1 MSKAIP
7 EVHSNAQLLKAA
19 LAAAAIAA
27 AILLTTVLPAEFGI
41 DPTGIGGR
49 LGLTVLAATDAA
61 APIAGPA
68 AQVVTPSPSTD
79 NSAPAL
85 DAVGQP
91 LKPVLSSVVSKRDRA
106 YRQDTLSLTLPPGKG
121 GEIKAAMKSGDGFV
135 FHWTASS
142 EVAVDMHGD
151 PTGAAE
157 GEYTSYW
164 IEPAMREAAGTFTAS
179 FNGNHGWY
187 WLNRGA
193 TEVTVEVEVSGFQE
207 KLFFPKHP

>member
-27 AILLTTVLPAEFGI
+27 VVLVTTILPAEYGI
-41 DPTGIGGR
+41 DPTGLGSR
-49 LGLTVLAATDAA
+49 MGLTVLTPDAA
-61 APIAGPA
+61 PA
-68 AQVVTPSPSTD
+68 APEAPTPVVAAEPV
-79 NSAPAL
+79 L

-91 LKPVLSSVVSKRDRA
+91 LKPVDAAAVSKRDRE
-106 YRQDTLSLTLPPGKG
+106 YRQDTLSLTLAPGKG
-121 GEIKAAMKSGDGFV
+121 AEIKAAMKAGDGFV

-142 EVAVDMHGD
+142 DVAVDMHGE
-151 PTGAAE
+151 PTGAVDD
-157 GEYTSYW
+157 EYTSYW
-164 IEPAMREAAGTFTAS
+164 IEPAMRAGAGTFIADFDGT
-179 FNGNHGWY
+179 HGWY
-187 WLNRGA
+187 WLNRGT